1 MYINKPRFLSKPS
14 SLSKLGLLKK
24 LAFLSIIFIGGWQFG
39 SGSYIY
45 AKAQLAQLLLNNAWS
60 KTLQGESEVKP
71 WDWADTH
78 PIAKITFNN
87 TQEDYIVLA
96 GGTGRTMAFG
106 PGHVSATPLPGNGG
120 NSVIV
125 GHRDTHFTVLK
136 DLKFGDEI
144 DVQTANKHIRYK
156 VASLSIID
164 KSQSEVMNNF
174 GSEQL
179 TLITCYPFDA
189 IQAGGPLRYVV
200 QAEPI

>member
-1 MYINKPRFLSKPS
+1 MFLNKTKCICSP
-14 SLSKLGLLKK
+14 GLLNK
-24 LAFLSIIFIGGWQFG
+24 FVFISVIIAGGWQFG

-45 AKAQLAQLLLNNAWS
+45 AKAQIAQLLLENAWS
-60 KTLQGESEVKP
+60 KTLQGERDVKP
-71 WDWADTH
+71 WKWADTY

-87 TQEDYIVLA
+87 NQEDYIVLA

-106 PGHVSATPLPGNGG
+106 PGHVTATPLPGNGG

-136 DLKFGDEI
+136 DLKFGDVI
-144 DVQTANKHIRYK
+144 DVQTTNQQIRYK
-156 VASLSIID
+156 VANVSIVD
-164 KSQSEVMNNF
+164 KSQSEVMYDF